1 MLWVCQVF
9 SLCVEGNVTFWG
21 FGVRARVS
29 GLGVMFSEW
38 MLCYC
43 VKEKRVNVTEDVT
56 LKSVDFIEEKDKISC
71 NVIML

>member
-1 MLWVCQVF
+1 MLW
-9 SLCVEGNVTFWG
+9 
-21 FGVRARVS
+21 GVWVGATVLGS
-29 GLGVMFSEW
+29 GVMFSGW

-56 LKSVDFIEEKDKISC
+56 LKSVDFIEEKVKFSC